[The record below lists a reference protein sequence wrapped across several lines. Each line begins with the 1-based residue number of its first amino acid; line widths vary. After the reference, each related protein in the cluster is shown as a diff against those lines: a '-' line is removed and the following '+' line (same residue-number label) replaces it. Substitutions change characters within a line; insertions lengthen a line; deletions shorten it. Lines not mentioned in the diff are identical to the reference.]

1 MTTAE
6 LLELIEGLRAGHGIP
21 QHVELKRADGE
32 RPRRLWTTL
41 SACAN
46 TPGGGVI
53 ILGLDPAS
61 STSVA
66 GVRRPKRVLQELEEL
81 CWAMEPPL
89 RPVVG
94 LHEVEGKTVLVAEV
108 AEVDPGQKP
117 CYYRGAGLASGA
129 FIRTATGDRQL
140 TPYEVELMQAARGQ
154 PREDEAAVPEAGL
167 ADLDRELVRGLL
179 ERRRQP
185 EGSVFR
191 RLSDEAALQTLKVLV
206 PYQDRLVPSLA
217 GLLALGTYPQQFF
230 PMQGLTLVVYPT
242 PRAGEAGPNGERFL
256 ASRRFDGPLPRLV
269 PAAVAGV
276 GQVLQP
282 GPLPQSSEP
291 GAEARNPGVQQRSER
306 LGMGCASGP
315 ELLEAVREAVVN
327 ALVHRDMSVLAR
339 SMPVQVQVFPDR
351 WTIVNPGG
359 LFGPVTLDRLGEAG
373 TSAAR
378 NQVLMKLMEDVSAAG
393 ERRPICENRASGLSA
408 LLAASRQAGMPP
420 PRFVDHRA
428 TFEVTFS
435 RQPLLDTSMLQ
446 WLAALQRRS
455 GATLTLAQRLVLAT
469 MRREAL
475 AEGDQESEPMTSV
488 RYRQITG
495 VGGRAATRELG
506 ELVVRGLVEQIGTQR
521 WATYRLLAA
530 AQPPP
535 AIAPGDAPPAAPSL
549 DRPGRPGRPD
559 LPDTPDLPG
568 LTGHEA
574 VPAGPAG
581 QAPGPTPG
589 ARRDVRQE
597 ILAALQEGEAHSR
610 AELARRLGLAD
621 AVVRKWLAS
630 LRREGRVI
638 LTTTSAR
645 SQHTRYRLARVAEDG
660 LAGGVP
666 RGEHAT

>member
-140 TPYEVELMQAARGQ
+140 TPYEVELMQASRGQ

-276 GQVLQP
+276 GQALHA
-282 GPLPQSSEP
+282 GPPPQSSER
-291 GAEARNPGVQQRSER
+291 GER
-306 LGMGCASGP
+306 LGKGWSLGPPPRSSEPGVPGGEVRAAGVPNSERPEMGYASGP

-435 RQPLLDTSMLQ
+435 RHPLLDTSALQ
-446 WLAALQRRS
+446 WLAVLQRRS

-495 VGGRAATRELG
+495 VGGRAA
-506 ELVVRGLVEQIGTQR
+506 
-521 WATYRLLAA
+521 
-530 AQPPP
+530 
-535 AIAPGDAPPAAPSL
+535 
-549 DRPGRPGRPD
+549 
-559 LPDTPDLPG
+559 
-568 LTGHEA
+568 
-574 VPAGPAG
+574 
-581 QAPGPTPG
+581 
-589 ARRDVRQE
+589 
-597 ILAALQEGEAHSR
+597 
-610 AELARRLGLAD
+610 
-621 AVVRKWLAS
+621 
-630 LRREGRVI
+630 
-638 LTTTSAR
+638 
-645 SQHTRYRLARVAEDG
+645 
-660 LAGGVP
+660 
-666 RGEHAT
+666 